1 RVAVVVRALEQR
13 GHRRR
18 ARVRVAGHLQPAG
31 GRDVVGPEV
40 VREAP
45 GADERGAPRRQRAV
59 DGHAARAAE
68 RHRAGLQQLEILEGA
83 HGPSVGSGRARRWE
97 RPPWLDCRMDAL
109 PFFIMLA
116 VALIDIVF
124 AAWFI
129 RRGVTEGAGS
139 ARGRSTL
146 MVGGTMIIGAI
157 MIIALAFFLFGPFG
171 ED

>member
-1 RVAVVVRALEQR
+1 
-13 GHRRR
+13 
-18 ARVRVAGHLQPAG
+18 
-31 GRDVVGPEV
+31 
-40 VREAP
+40 
-45 GADERGAPRRQRAV
+45 
-59 DGHAARAAE
+59 
-68 RHRAGLQQLEILEGA
+68 
-83 HGPSVGSGRARRWE
+83 
-97 RPPWLDCRMDAL
+97 MDAL

-129 RRGVTEGAGS
+129 RRGVTDGAGS

-171 ED
+171 